1 MVNIEKIA
9 EKYRQEIY
17 DNLEK
22 LVNINSFSANIPGLH
37 DLAGLLIE
45 IAGKHGIKLEK
56 KIVADDIKRRPHLL
70 YRNDQRDDYY
80 AFIGHFDTVHP
91 PDSDFNQLIKNSD
104 NWVGPGVNDMKNGLL
119 IALYTLVILK
129 ELIPLHDIPVRILF
143 NSDEEI
149 SSLMSRHIIASEL
162 KDAKGGFIFESGR
175 LPGNL
180 IVTQRKGVVGL
191 DIDVIGKP
199 SHAGES
205 PQTGINAVVDAA
217 RVIKELNDL
226 NKVDEGVSVQCTEI
240 SGGVA
245 RNVIPDRCHIGVD
258 IRVPDLETQT
268 QLFNKIEQLLTNQG
282 LVSSQIKYKIE
293 AKRPPFLRTEKSI
306 ELISRYQATAAELGF
321 HIEET
326 SSGGVSDACNLS
338 SFGVPVIDGLGAL
351 GNAPHTKREFMV
363 TQSLFDRLVIFSKFF
378 YQLIQSE

>member
-37 DLAGLLIE
+37 NVAGLLIE

-56 KIVADDIKRRPHLL
+56 KIVADDSKRRPHL
-70 YRNDQRDDYY
+70 YYCNEQRDDYY

-91 PDSDFNQLIKNSD
+91 PDSDFNRLIKDGD

-119 IALYTLVILK
+119 IALYSLVILK
-129 ELIPLHDIPVRILF
+129 ELMPLQDIPVRILF

-149 SSLMSRHIIASEL
+149 SSLTSRHIIASEL
-162 KDAKGGFIFESGR
+162 KDARGGFIFESGR
-175 LPGNL
+175 LPGDR

-191 DIDVIGKP
+191 DIDVMGKP

-205 PQTGINAVVDAA
+205 PQTGVNAVVDAA
-217 RVIKELNDL
+217 KIIKELDGL
-226 NKVDEGVSVQCTEI
+226 NSVAGVSVQCTEI

-245 RNVIPDRCHIGVD
+245 RNVVPDRCRIGVD

-268 QLFNKIEQLLTNQG
+268 ELFAMIEQMLTSPA
-282 LVSSQIKYKIE
+282 LVSSRIKYEIE
-293 AKRPPFLRTEKSI
+293 AKRPPFMRTEKSA
-306 ELISRYQATAAELGF
+306 ELISRYQAVAAELGF

-351 GNAPHTKREFMV
+351 GNSPHTKKEFMI

-378 YQLIQSE
+378 YQLIQSD

>member
-22 LVNINSFSANIPGLH
+22 LVNVNSFSANIPGLH
-37 DLAGLLIE
+37 NLADLLIE
-45 IAGKHGIKLEK
+45 MAETHGIKLEK
-56 KIVADDIKRRPHLL
+56 KVLADDAARRPHLF
-70 YRNDQRDDYY
+70 YHNPQREEYY

-91 PDSDFNQLIKNSD
+91 PDSDFNRLIKNGE

-119 IALYTLVILK
+119 IALYSIIILK
-129 ELIPLHDIPVRILF
+129 ELMPLEDIPVRILF
-143 NSDEEI
+143 NSDEEV
-149 SSLMSRHIIASEL
+149 SSPTSRHIIASEL
-162 KDAKGGFIFESGR
+162 KDAKAGFVFEAGR
-175 LPGNL
+175 LPGDL

-191 DIDVIGKP
+191 DIEVIGKP

-217 RVIKELNDL
+217 RIIEKLDRLN
-226 NKVDEGVSVQCTEI
+226 NTIEGASIQCTEI
-240 SGGVA
+240 SGGTA

-258 IRVPDLETQT
+258 IRVPDLERQA
-268 QLFNKIEQLLTNQG
+268 QLFGKIESLLTDQE
-282 LVSSQIKYKIE
+282 LVNSQIRYEIE
-293 AKRPPFLRTEKSI
+293 AKRPPYVRTEKSAD
-306 ELISRYQATAAELGF
+306 LISRYQAVAAELGF
-321 HIEET
+321 NIQET
-326 SSGGVSDACNLS
+326 ASGGVSDACNLS

-351 GNAPHTKREFMV
+351 GNSPHTKKEFMV

-378 YQLIQSE
+378 YQLVQQG

>member
-37 DLAGLLIE
+37 NVAGLLIE

-56 KIVADDIKRRPHLL
+56 KIVAGDAKRRPHL
-70 YRNDQRDDYY
+70 YYCNEQRDDYY

-91 PDSDFNQLIKNSD
+91 PGSDFNRLIKDGD

-119 IALYTLVILK
+119 IALYSLIILK
-129 ELIPLHDIPVRILF
+129 ELMPLQDIPVRILF

-149 SSLMSRHIIASEL
+149 SSLTSRHIIASEL
-162 KDAKGGFIFESGR
+162 KDARGGFIFESGR
-175 LPGNL
+175 LPGNR

-205 PQTGINAVVDAA
+205 PQTGVNAVVDAA
-217 RVIKELNDL
+217 KIIKELDGL
-226 NKVDEGVSVQCTEI
+226 NSVEGVSVQCTEI
-240 SGGVA
+240 SGGIA
-245 RNVIPDRCHIGVD
+245 RNVVPDRCQIGVD
-258 IRVPDLETQT
+258 IRVPDLGTQSE
-268 QLFNKIEQLLTNQG
+268 LFARIEQLLTSPD
-282 LVSSQIKYKIE
+282 LVSSQIKYEIE
-293 AKRPPFLRTEKSI
+293 AKRPPFLRTEKSA
-306 ELISRYQATAAELGF
+306 ELIGRYQAVAAELGF

-351 GNAPHTKREFMV
+351 GNAPHTKKEFMI

-378 YQLIQSE
+378 YQLIQSD